1 MTWAHLR
8 RPLLPYVLAW
18 VAMAFA
24 RVYFEGSSLGVWK
37 GIAIVIV
44 ITMPLA
50 AATVALSEAR
60 RKRNQTR
67 DERT

>member
-8 RPLLPYVLAW
+8 RPLLPFVLGW

-24 RVYFEGSSLGVWK
+24 RVYFEGSSLAVWK
-37 GIAIVIV
+37 GIGIVIAM
-44 ITMPLA
+44 TAPFA

-60 RKRNQTR
+60 RKRDQR
-67 DERT
+67 DGRT